1 MTGHIKMK
9 NTKMLEQLQNQI
21 EKWYKEAKWIS
32 LTQIHDL

>member
-21 EKWYKEAKWIS
+21 EKWYRGKMDIPN
-32 LTQIHDL
+32 TNT